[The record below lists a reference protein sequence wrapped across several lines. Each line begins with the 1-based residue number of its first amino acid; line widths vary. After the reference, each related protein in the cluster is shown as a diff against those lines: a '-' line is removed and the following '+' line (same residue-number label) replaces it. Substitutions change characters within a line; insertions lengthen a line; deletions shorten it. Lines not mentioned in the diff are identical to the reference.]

1 MKRLLQQVGRA
12 LVVYAGAAYVGDRLV
27 RPHWALFRAQQ
38 VAKKL
43 DKPLLVIGYQLT
55 RPLGDVSV
63 DIATASF
70 PLSVEDASVG
80 CVLILHALE
89 YAEDPLVIA
98 AEAERILAPEG
109 EIMVTS
115 SHPAMLHSWLGRKWV
130 LFNLD
135 DGRKHAKRLWTA
147 KRAPPLDTLESA
159 DTPPESD
166 DTPPEEPPPQADTA
180 EGL

>member
-27 RPHWALFRAQQ
+27 RPHWALFQAQQ
-38 VAKKL
+38 AAKKL
-43 DKPLLVIGYQLT
+43 DKPLLVIGHGLT
-55 RPLGDVSV
+55 RPLGDISV
-63 DIATASF
+63 DIAES
-70 PLSVEDASVG
+70 PLPLPAEDGAVG

-89 YAEDPLVIA
+89 YAEDPLEIA
-98 AEAERILAPEG
+98 AESERVLAPEG
-109 EIMVTS
+109 EVMVTS

-147 KRAPPLDTLESA
+147 KRAPPLESPQEPA
-159 DTPPESD
+159 DA
-166 DTPPEEPPPQADTA
+166 PEEPPTQADGA